1 MVGMSVAIPAASL
14 CINRRLYLIATR
26 SYTSTKAEKQR
37 AVLVDL
43 AIGLG
48 IPVLE
53 MILRM
58 FMSIYYIHIFKGV
71 VVQNIQFKAIVL
83 TSSRTLAAIR

>member
-37 AVLVDL
+37 AILVDL

-58 FMSIYYIHIFKGV
+58 FVSNIYYIHIFNV
-71 VVQNIQFKAIVL
+71 IVQNIQFKAIVL